1 MAPSAASAPRADIL
15 KLRVLSALVLAP
27 AALACLF
34 AGVTPFAVLVV
45 LATAL
50 MAYEWHGLSTPA
62 DTAVLT
68 AMSAPTLVV
77 ALGAVWLGRFE
88 LAAVVVMVG
97 VAALGGRSWAHGRPM
112 LWPAL
117 GLLYLS
123 VPAAALIWLR
133 GGPDGAKIVFWI
145 LLVVWAVDIGAY
157 AAGRGIGG
165 PRLAPRISPGKTWA
179 GLAGGMAAAG
189 LVGGAV
195 GVLLDLG
202 GAAALAMLAAVLA
215 VVGQAGDLAESAFKR
230 HFHAKDSGRLIP
242 GHGGLLDR
250 LDGLLAIAPVVALLV
265 WWRLA

>member
-1 MAPSAASAPRADIL
+1 
-15 KLRVLSALVLAP
+15 
-27 AALACLF
+27 
-34 AGVTPFAVLVV
+34 
-45 LATAL
+45 
-50 MAYEWHGLSTPA
+50 
-62 DTAVLT
+62 
-68 AMSAPTLVV
+68 
-77 ALGAVWLGRFE
+77 VWQGQFG
-88 LAAVVVMVG
+88 LAAVAVAVG

-117 GLLYLS
+117 GLVYLS

-189 LVGGAV
+189 LVGGGG
-195 GVLLDLG
+195 GVLLGLG
-202 GAAALAMLAAVLA
+202 GAVALAALGAVLA

-250 LDGLLAIAPVVALLV
+250 LDGLLAVAPVVALLV